1 MTKLP
6 EALIPADDFLRSGL
20 IFIVVYFSL
29 DLRCAANISA
39 FVSSSLSL
47 SPESPT
53 TVLSHRQYLVLS
65 PFHCSAQESWRPD
78 ELF

>member
-6 EALIPADDFLRSGL
+6 EALIPADDLLRSGL
-20 IFIVVYFSL
+20 TYTVAYFSL

-47 SPESPT
+47 N
-53 TVLSHRQYLVLS
+53 L
-65 PFHCSAQESWRPD
+65 
-78 ELF
+78 